1 MQVAPSIMRFRS
13 RISLL
18 LLLSLLSSLLPA
30 MPGVFV
36 LPARAA
42 ASPTLSAAPLPAPA
56 LKPLPRGIS
65 AVHTFVERD
74 IAIAINWM
82 SDRAYTTILEYG
94 PTRALGQ
101 RMHLSAV
108 QSRRLANNGYTN
120 SVELPAQPDLRFYR
134 LRAVQG
140 RFQRTV
146 GVSAI
151 QAVGQ
156 ANPPTVRAHDHHQ
169 HTLARPQA
177 SSARAESGS
186 PSLQSTPAQPGLN
199 SNQVYCEYGGVGGG
213 PLSDPRPPCAA
224 TPSAGDPI
232 SIGDGAWYMNIP
244 CLTIGGTGLPIAVG
258 LRYSTHMWFDS
269 IGMSSIGPGWTTGYS
284 RRLTFTNLTGDY
296 FTPTPSLMFTLET
309 GERWPFYASPANDG
323 TYTNGPG
330 NYTRLVRNLTT
341 GEYTLTYRNGMKDI
355 FEASGLL
362 RRVEDRFGNRTLIS
376 PISSTGVI
384 TISNE
389 RTGQAILLEH
399 ELVSS
404 TNTWRLVRIKDG
416 PNNGGTARQIS
427 LTYDSSGRL
436 TKITDAANRT
446 HTFAYDTAGRIDTYY
461 DPNNDPA
468 VVAAPKFTRNVYLN
482 NGFNQRVQRQTLP
495 NGTTIDLSFS
505 QGVPTGTLTITYNR
519 GLADQRVVTY
529 SMYTRSNG
537 GLAGQIT
544 SMTVPNANSTYS
556 YGYDS
561 NGNLTSETD
570 PNGRKTEY
578 LYNSSG
584 DLLERRHYTNAPTN
598 SSYDSRVMEY
608 NSFGQI
614 TKLVDA
620 EGFTST
626 WSYNATTGAL
636 EKAERLHRS
645 DTTQR
650 QTTTI
655 STNSFGQITKVTL
668 PDGTRNTLS
677 YDSRGYPDVTT
688 YDANVDGLTGRL
700 AITENYDYDWRGYL
714 VGYTNQ
720 QGVLTTYQRSAIGWT
735 TSSIFDAATGGRAI
749 RTDYSYD
756 KIGNVTQVVEDT
768 GTGRLNATA
777 RFTYSQVGTDGG
789 YRPTQVTDPLNQ
801 TVQYQYTA
809 YGDLQKQIEVSLANR
824 AVEYRY
830 TTEGWLQSVI
840 APDGRT
846 LQSFTYNQSGQV
858 IARSD
863 ARGVKMEYSYDG
875 KGRVSQIKQGTAAV
889 GTYPAINAIY
899 SYSYDRNDHPTLI
912 SGPNSWKAEQSYTAD
927 PYGRLAWVKDAIGN
941 QTTYSYDSR
950 NRNTRIIVGDNVDA
964 EQVVTAYAYDALDR
978 PTSVTVDP
986 TVTAGDGRKNLVTQY
1001 FYTDAATS
1009 DRWNLQRVT
1018 DPRGYTTTYS
1028 YNSLG
1033 LLAATK
1039 DALGATW
1046 SYSYNN
1052 LGYLTQITDP
1062 RATATATG
1070 YNTVLTVDLLG
1081 RVTRLSRNG
1090 QTESWNYR
1098 ADGTIASHSNFAAQA
1113 TTYSYDTAGR
1123 LVAQDAPGTSADA
1136 TFTYTAN
1143 DLLASAT
1150 SKPDSVTSQT
1160 TSYEY
1165 DALNRLAKRS
1175 RGTTPVTYTYNAN
1188 GWLTGLS
1195 YWSRGSVTFGHNAN
1209 GWVTSMSPWG
1219 ATATSYSY
1227 RSTGLLASQ
1236 TRPNGVVSNYNYDTA
1251 GRQVSVKHLK
1261 NGIITQNT
1269 AYALD
1274 RNGNRIQ
1281 MVDTTYGVSNA
1292 SYDALNRLV
1301 SASDWDNIPGGV
1313 RPTATYSYDAAG
1325 NLTNVNGRALSYDA
1339 SDRITTTGYTYDA
1352 NGNLTRDGDG
1362 TTYEY
1367 DGLNRLTKT
1376 VKGGVTRTYQH
1387 DALGNLIGQTA
1398 GSTSSDFVLDE
1409 RSDLPTILGE
1419 ISGTTEQLFAFGP
1432 EGFAAQRQVLNGTAQ
1447 GIVSPLLDMH
1457 GSVRQLT
1464 NSSGTAIKNYV
1475 YEPFGGIRYQDS
1487 GTGSTTLGF
1496 TGERR
1501 GGDGTI
1507 YLRARTYQPTI
1518 GRFLQ
1523 RDSFAGLPTRPQSL
1537 NRYSYAEGNPV
1548 AYIDP
1553 SGHYAVTLGGLA
1565 MLAGVALTAPVS
1577 APVAAAAI
1585 IGSAVIGGAIGVY
1598 LDRRGQGQTATAPQ
1612 PEPIPAPSP
1621 SRPSPPPPTP
1631 ASPPITDETG
1641 EQNPPPPPTRPGT
1654 TNCPCPDGDGG
1665 DDEDPVTY
1673 YRVQGG
1679 TPPAASRHLIDIDAA
1694 GNVSIRRGTLNISA
1708 GSMDHARYFARER
1721 RPGANIY
1728 AFDIPRWLDCL
1739 IQEFEQPQDG
1749 YRDNPMNQQRQAPKR
1764 VDPTT
1769 PGRSYELPEPWG
1781 RWLQEYAIPGSG
1793 RIIRP

>member
-1 MQVAPSIMRFRS
+1 
-13 RISLL
+13 L
-18 LLLSLLSSLLPA
+18 
-30 MPGVFV
+30 
-36 LPARAA
+36 
-42 ASPTLSAAPLPAPA
+42 
-56 LKPLPRGIS
+56 
-65 AVHTFVERD
+65 
-74 IAIAINWM
+74 
-82 SDRAYTTILEYG
+82 
-94 PTRALGQ
+94 
-101 RMHLSAV
+101 V
-108 QSRRLANNGYTN
+108 QK
-120 SVELPAQPDLRFYR
+120 
-134 LRAVQG
+134 
-140 RFQRTV
+140 
-146 GVSAI
+146 
-151 QAVGQ
+151 
-156 ANPPTVRAHDHHQ
+156 
-169 HTLARPQA
+169 
-177 SSARAESGS
+177 
-186 PSLQSTPAQPGLN
+186 
-199 SNQVYCEYGGVGGG
+199 
-213 PLSDPRPPCAA
+213 
-224 TPSAGDPI
+224 
-232 SIGDGAWYMNIP
+232 
-244 CLTIGGTGLPIAVG
+244 
-258 LRYSTHMWFDS
+258 
-269 IGMSSIGPGWTTGYS
+269 
-284 RRLTFTNLTGDY
+284 
-296 FTPTPSLMFTLET
+296 
-309 GERWPFYASPANDG
+309 
-323 TYTNGPG
+323 
-330 NYTRLVRNLTT
+330 
-341 GEYTLTYRNGMKDI
+341 EYTLTYRNGMKDI

-399 ELVSS
+399 EQRSENGA
-404 TNTWRLVRIKDG
+404 TIWKLVRIKDG

-427 LTYDSSGRL
+427 ITYDSSGRL

-468 VVAAPKFTRNVYLN
+468 VVAAPKFTRNVYQN
-482 NGFNQRVQRQTLP
+482 DGFNQRVQRQTLP
-495 NGTTIDLSFS
+495 NGTTIDFAFS
-505 QGVPTGTLTITYNR
+505 QGVPTGSLTVTYNR
-519 GLADQRVVTY
+519 GLPDQRVVIYT
-529 SMYTRSNG
+529 MYTRSNG

-544 SMTVPNANSTYS
+544 SERVPNASSTYS

-584 DLLERRHYTNAPTN
+584 DLVEVRRYTNAPTN
-598 SSYDSRVMEY
+598 SSYDREVMEY

-620 EGFTST
+620 EGFTSA
-626 WSYNATTGAL
+626 WSYNASTGAP
-636 EKAERLHRS
+636 ETIERLHRS
-645 DTTQR
+645 DTTQK

-756 KIGNVTQVVEDT
+756 KIGNVTQVVVDA
-768 GTGRLNATA
+768 GTGRANAST
-777 RFTYSQVGTDGG
+777 RYIYSQVGTDGG

-824 AVEYRY
+824 TTEYRY

-858 IARSD
+858 TAETD
-863 ARGVKMEYSYDG
+863 GRGVKTEYTYDG
-875 KGRVSQIKQGTAAV
+875 KGRLSQEKYGTAAI

-912 SGPNSWKAEQSYTAD
+912 SGPNSWKAEQSYIAD
-927 PYGRLAWVKDAIGN
+927 PYGRLAWIKDAIGN

-950 NRNTRIIVGDNVDA
+950 NRITRSIIGDNVDA
-964 EQVVTAYAYDALDR
+964 EQVVTAYAYDALNR

-986 TVTAGDGRKNLVTQY
+986 TVTAGDNRKNLVTQY
-1001 FYTDAATS
+1001 FYTDASSS

-1052 LGYLTQITDP
+1052 LGHLTQVTDP

-1081 RVTRLSRNG
+1081 QVKALGRNG
-1090 QTESWNYR
+1090 QTESWSYR
-1098 ADGTIASHSNFAAQA
+1098 ADGTIATHTDFAGQ
-1113 TTYSYDTAGR
+1113 TTSYSYDTAGR
-1123 LVAQDAPGTSADA
+1123 LVSRDGPGIAGDA
-1136 TFTYTAN
+1136 TFAYTAN

-1150 SKPDSVTSQT
+1150 SKPDSVTSET

-1188 GWLTGLS
+1188 GWLTDIS
-1195 YWSRGSVTFGHNAN
+1195 YWTRGNVSFGYNAN

-1236 TRPNGVVSNYNYDTA
+1236 TRPNGVVSTYSYDTA
-1251 GRQVSVKHLK
+1251 GRQTTAKHLK
-1261 NGIITQNT
+1261 NGVITQNT

-1301 SASDWDNIPGGV
+1301 SASDWDNVPGGV

-1387 DALGNLIGQTA
+1387 DALGNLVRQVA
-1398 GSTSSDFVLDE
+1398 GSTTTDMVIDE

-1419 ISGTTEQLFAFGP
+1419 ISGTTEQLVAFGP

-1447 GIVSPLLDMH
+1447 GIVSPLLDAH

-1475 YEPFGGIRYQDS
+1475 YEPFGGIRYQDG

-1523 RDSFAGLPTRPQSL
+1523 RDSFAGFPERSQSL
-1537 NRYSYAEGNPV
+1537 NRYAYAENNPINW
-1548 AYIDP
+1548 ADP
-1553 SGHYAVTLGGLA
+1553 SGHAVPLA
-1565 MLAGVALTAPVS
+1565 AALLAAAAGVILGDMLTAPRAL
-1577 APVAAAAI
+1577 APAPGECFEPEPFNWPGELASIATDMMGDLVPQRAIGEGLASAAAAVVAMTRQNDLYPRLI
-1585 IGSAVIGGAIGVY
+1585 RALDYRHEAERLASSLPKRYRSKTVGVGDGHQTLSGYGKRPAKWDEKFTQSTDEVLKQADEAGYQVPKHPLDGKKPYFSTHAEQQLQAAGSNTNAVN
-1598 LDRRGQGQTATAPQ
+1598 RRMCWHCQLYTTSG
-1612 PEPIPAPSP
+1612 
-1621 SRPSPPPPTP
+1621 PPT
-1631 ASPPITDETG
+1631 A
-1641 EQNPPPPPTRPGT
+1641 
-1654 TNCPCPDGDGG
+1654 DGG
-1665 DDEDPVTY
+1665 LQVVVDPKY
-1673 YRVQGG
+1673 INILGKGRIDAIP
-1679 TPPAASRHLIDIDAA
+1679 TPPA
-1694 GNVSIRRGTLNISA
+1694 
-1708 GSMDHARYFARER
+1708 
-1721 RPGANIY
+1721 RP
-1728 AFDIPRWLDCL
+1728 
-1739 IQEFEQPQDG
+1739 
-1749 YRDNPMNQQRQAPKR
+1749 K
-1764 VDPTT
+1764 
-1769 PGRSYELPEPWG
+1769 
-1781 RWLQEYAIPGSG
+1781 
-1793 RIIRP
+1793 